1 MLIVSTY
8 LAIRTNIISSF
19 FKEYASTRQV
29 LSSSA
34 TLAKDTIPTGMI
46 LLPLIIIALSILII
60 ILFKEKDKPILYYF
74 ISVVFYIALIVISI
88 VSRQTIYTIYIEGI
102 EPKMARLYRD
112 IWLIVFLLQIAFVVV
127 NLIRTIGFD
136 FKKFNFGE
144 DLQQLKID
152 EIDNEEVEITTGFDA
167 EKYKMK
173 MAMQREELKSF
184 FYEYKG
190 IIIIIL
196 ILLFIVL
203 PGSLYAKYT
212 IENKR
217 YKEGEVIKFKNYDLQ
232 IVESYITKL
241 DYKGVSLFKDTNN
254 YLIVKFNIINNTD
267 KILVLCFFIIFCFY
281 YCILLRKKNYKT
293 FYHFLFLCHNLN
305 NNFFYYYS

>member
-1 MLIVSTY
+1 MIIRKPYAFLIKNFKLIHFIMLIVSTY

-152 EIDNEEVEITTGFDA
+152 EMDNEEVEITTGFDA

-241 DYKGVSLFKDTNN
+241 DYKGLSLFKDTNN

-267 KILVLCFFIIFCFY
+267 NEITFNLDN
-281 YCILLRKKNYKT
+281 LRVETKNDVYMPKVT
-293 FYHFLFLCHNLN
+293 Y
-305 NNFFYYYS
+305 

>member
-1 MLIVSTY
+1 MIIRKPYAFLIKNFKLIHFIMLIVSTY

-152 EIDNEEVEITTGFDA
+152 EMDNEEVEITTGFDT

-196 ILLFIVL
+196 IL
-203 PGSLYAKYT
+203 T
-212 IENKR
+212 ICST
-217 YKEGEVIKFKNYDLQ
+217 ILD
-232 IVESYITKL
+232 IT
-241 DYKGVSLFKDTNN
+241 
-254 YLIVKFNIINNTD
+254 
-267 KILVLCFFIIFCFY
+267 
-281 YCILLRKKNYKT
+281 
-293 FYHFLFLCHNLN
+293 
-305 NNFFYYYS
+305 